1 MTFKNEK
8 VLDFYEKLPF
18 NIYGDLKSAEDQI
31 KKFDPLTI
39 YPELGKIFKKFDKIK
54 IIDFGCGG
62 GWLVNSISY
71 HHKNKAQVT
80 GVDFNPVVIDYA
92 NELKKKL
99 NLNSKFYSSDIF
111 AFQSNIKYDLI
122 ISLGVLHHTNNCH
135 EAIKHIC
142 KSAEKNSY
150 LFLGLY
156 HKYGREPFL
165 NHFRNMKDKSED
177 FKFNEYKKLH
187 KNINDEKK
195 LYSWFRDQVLH
206 PHETQHS
213 FEEISKVLTKEGYS
227 ILSCSINRFNKIQNL
242 EEVFSLEKEQ
252 YQYSLNKIKNCE
264 YFPGFFITIAKKE

>member
-18 NIYGDLKSAEDQI
+18 NIYGDLKSAEEQI
-31 KKFDPLTI
+31 KKFDPLVI
-39 YPELGKIFKKFDKIK
+39 YPELKKIFKKFERIK

-71 HHKNKAQVT
+71 HHRNKAQVT

-92 NELKKKL
+92 NKLKKKL
-99 NLNSKFYSSDIF
+99 NLNSKFYSSDLF
-111 AFQSNIKYDLI
+111 TFQSNIKYDLI

-142 KSAEKNSY
+142 KSACKNSF

-165 NHFRNMKDKSED
+165 NHFRDMKDKSED

-213 FEEISKVLTKEGYS
+213 FEEISKVLIKERFS

-242 EEVFSLEKEQ
+242 EEVFSIEKEQ

>member
-1 MTFKNEK
+1 MTFKNQK

-31 KKFDPLTI
+31 KRSDPLTI
-39 YPELGKIFKKFDKIK
+39 YPELGKIFEKFDKIK
-54 IIDFGCGG
+54 IIDYGCGG

-71 HHKNKAQVT
+71 HHRNKAQVT
-80 GVDFNPVVIDYA
+80 GVDFNPVVIKYA
-92 NELKKKL
+92 NELKEKL
-99 NLNSKFYSSDIF
+99 NLNSKFYSSDLF
-111 AFQSNIKYDLI
+111 TFQSNVKYDLI

-142 KSAEKNSY
+142 RSAGKNSY

-165 NHFRNMKDKSED
+165 NHFRDMKDKSED

-187 KNINDEKK
+187 KNIKDEKK

-213 FEEISKVLTKEGYS
+213 FEEISTVLIKGGYN
-227 ILSCSINRFNKIQNL
+227 ILSCSLNRFNKIKNL
-242 EEVFSLEKEQ
+242 EDVISLEKEQ